1 MDQFEHLQVQLAL
14 SAAHSELHK
23 KQEAVYQQHDL
34 NWKKGDAD
42 AAHKSWHYY
51 TGYRDAVMALLQYSI
66 SLEKPTQL
74 ELNFDD

>member
-1 MDQFEHLQVQLAL
+1 MNQLEHLQVQLAL
-14 SAAHSELHK
+14 SAAHRELHE
-23 KQEAVYQQHDL
+23 KQKAIYQQHDL

-42 AAHKSWHYY
+42 KAHKSWQYY
-51 TGYRDAVMALLQYSI
+51 TGYRDAVMALLKYSL

>member
-1 MDQFEHLQVQLAL
+1 MDQIENLQVQLAL
-14 SAAHSELHK
+14 SAAHRELHE
-23 KQEAVYQQHDL
+23 KQEAIYHQHDL

-42 AAHKSWHYY
+42 KTHKSWQYY
-51 TGYRDAVMALLQYSI
+51 TGYRDAVIALLKYSL